1 VPRLTDQVALVTG
14 AARGQGRSHAIRLAE
29 EGAKIIAVDIC
40 AQIDSVPFP
49 MATPADLDETV
60 GQVRA
65 AGGEILAYR
74 GDVRDRKQ
82 TLDIVD
88 DAVSSF
94 GRLDIVAANAGIV
107 SYASALE
114 LSDSM
119 WDDVID
125 VNLSGAWNTVKA
137 ALPHIVNGGRG
148 GAIVITSSGAGLRGM
163 RNMAAYVA
171 SKHGV
176 VGLARALA
184 VELAEYKIRV
194 NTLHPATVNTPMI
207 HNDASYK
214 LFRPDLEHPT
224 MDDATVALSTLTA
237 MHVPWVEPADVTEA
251 LLYLVSDAGRYVSG
265 VALPVDT
272 GRP

>member
-1 VPRLTDQVALVTG
+1 MSRLTDRVALVTG

-65 AGGEILAYR
+65 AGGEIRAYR

-82 TLDIVD
+82 MLDIVD
-88 DAVSSF
+88 DAVGSF

-107 SYASALE
+107 SYAGALE

-125 VNLSGAWNTVKA
+125 VNLSGAWNTIKA
-137 ALPHIVNGGRG
+137 ALPHIVSGGRG

-224 MDDATVALSTLTA
+224 MDDAIVTLSTLTA